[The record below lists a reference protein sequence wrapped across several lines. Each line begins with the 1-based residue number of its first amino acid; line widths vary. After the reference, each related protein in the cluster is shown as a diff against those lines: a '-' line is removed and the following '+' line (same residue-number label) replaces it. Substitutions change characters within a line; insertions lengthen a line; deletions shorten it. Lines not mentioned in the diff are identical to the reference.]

1 MAKMTYD
8 ETIES
13 LDARIEQLRARRRDE
28 TPRHER
34 RERAPRACACTT
46 LGELVLAWFGDWPAL
61 DPDELVL
68 LLADLKPRREG
79 LMVAGP
85 TPGTEDALRAYRR
98 LRRNI
103 AEAEAQLAEEE
114 APAALPAG
122 AEG

>member
-28 TPRHER
+28 IARHER
-34 RERAPRACACTT
+34 RERSARACACTT
-46 LGELVLAWFGDWPAL
+46 LGELVLAWFGDWHAL

-103 AEAEAQLAEEE
+103 AVAEAQLAEEE

>member
-1 MAKMTYD
+1 MAKMTYN

-28 TPRHER
+28 VARHER
-34 RERAPRACACTT
+34 RERSARACACTA
-46 LGELVLAWFGDWPAL
+46 LGELVLAWFGDWHGL
-61 DPDELVL
+61 DPDALVL
-68 LLADLKPRREG
+68 LLAELKPRREG

-98 LRRNI
+98 LRRDI
-103 AEAEAQLAEEE
+103 AEAEAQLAEEDE
-114 APAALPAG
+114 PAALPVG

>member
-28 TPRHER
+28 VARHER
-34 RERAPRACACTT
+34 RERSARACACTA
-46 LGELVLAWFGDWPAL
+46 LGELVLAWFGDWHGL
-61 DPDELVL
+61 DPDALVL
-68 LLADLKPRREG
+68 LLAELKSRREG

-98 LRRNI
+98 LRRDI
-103 AEAEAQLAEEE
+103 AEAEAQLAEEDE
-114 APAALPAG
+114 PAALPVG
-122 AEG
+122 AE